1 MTNKISKNKITKQQ
15 LEHRLDIL
23 NNMADV
29 EYSITI
35 SNDSYCM
42 TYDLDGE
49 TFFICEGLTRFELW
63 HQLTGMCKA
72 LMIERQKK
80 GLNRNLKP
88 IHFDSHTLPIW
99 SLLC

>member
-1 MTNKISKNKITKQQ
+1 MTNKTSKNKITKEQ
-15 LEHRLDIL
+15 LQHRLDTL

-35 SNDSYCM
+35 SNDSHWL

-49 TFFICEGLTRFELW
+49 TFFICEGLTRSELW
-63 HQLTGMCKA
+63 HQLTGICKA

-80 GLNRNLKP
+80 KPRFITLSLTLLGL
-88 IHFDSHTLPIW
+88 TQ
-99 SLLC
+99 